1 MDCRFVNLFTQ
12 YFFIKHIILDQ
23 SNENRVQNSILLQ
36 YNLRFV
42 SEIVNSFKVSKTS
55 NINEVSLNT
64 PVTSEHNC

>member
-1 MDCRFVNLFTQ
+1 M
-12 YFFIKHIILDQ
+12 KHIILDQ
-23 SNENRVQNSILLQ
+23 SNKNRVQNSILLQ

-64 PVTSEHNC
+64 PVTSEHNY